1 MKAYA
6 TGVSRTRKSDS
17 LAVGASPR
25 AASLA
30 TSPSTVLS
38 CMPRSRGRY
47 GADEPSRRGPCADR
61 PYTVG
66 RGDATVK
73 RRLLSVLPALRR
85 RVRKLSSNDR
95 EARRVLTAM
104 KTLLAAL
111 IGLAIA
117 AFPSPATAF
126 VAQVATSMP
135 AAHLDDDETLQ
146 PALGTDIDYVHQTAL
161 AFAPTDHIVRHS
173 LALRQHSY
181 HPE

>member
-17 LAVGASPR
+17 PAVGASPR

-73 RRLLSVLPALRR
+73 RRLLSVSPDHRR

-117 AFPSPATAF
+117 AFASPAN
-126 VAQVATSMP
+126 
-135 AAHLDDDETLQ
+135 
-146 PALGTDIDYVHQTAL
+146 G
-161 AFAPTDHIVRHS
+161 VRRPDRHVDPGGES
-173 LALRQHSY
+173 RRRR
-181 HPE
+181 